1 MNIDHKCIA
10 NVYAWFK
17 ILKKYNLKFKQWKD
31 YCSIT
36 KI

>member
-1 MNIDHKCIA
+1 MIKDQKCIA

-17 ILKKYNLKFKQWKD
+17 FKKYNLNFKQWKD